1 MRRAMKGLGAVM
13 LGLISLLTGCGSKEP
28 YQQRGGT
35 WYYRDQPLQLQPG
48 ERLTPLSGEFAK
60 SQRYGYFRG
69 LPISGSDGGS
79 FVVLDGHYA
88 KDRQQV
94 YYCFAR
100 RESEDYFTTQRR
112 VVKLLE
118 ADPASF
124 QLLRRS
130 YAKDKQKVFYEGVP
144 FAVRDVASF
153 ELLNYGLFARDR
165 FTGYYDDT
173 PIPGSDGSSFTPLDD
188 HYARDR
194 TNVFYADKD
203 LGQSPIVARS
213 WRLEGALLD
222 SFKTLEIGYAKDA
235 QRAYYRGKPLPV
247 LDGARLEVL
256 SLGYAKTQS
265 KVFYEGKKIPKADAA
280 SFVML
285 ESITDTADAK
295 DKGAMY
301 SRGKRVSAP

>member
-1 MRRAMKGLGAVM
+1 MGRAMKGLGAVM

-48 ERLTPLSGEFAK
+48 ERLTPLSGEFAR
-60 SQRYGYFRG
+60 SQRFGYFRG

-112 VVKLLE
+112 VVKVLE
-118 ADPASF
+118 ADPTNF
-124 QLLRRS
+124 QLLRRG
-130 YAKDKQKVFYEGVP
+130 YAKDKQKVFYEGTP

-153 ELLNYGLFARDR
+153 ELLDYGLFARDR
-165 FTGYYDDT
+165 FTGYYDDI
-173 PIPGSDGSSFTPLDD
+173 PIPGSDGPSFTPLDD

-194 TNVFYADKD
+194 AHVYFADKD
-203 LGQSPIVARS
+203 LSQSPIVARS

-222 SFKTLEIGYAKDA
+222 SFKTLESSYAKDA
-235 QRAYYRGKPLPV
+235 QRAYYKGKPLSV
-247 LDGARLEVL
+247 SDGGWLEVL
-256 SLGYAKTQS
+256 SLGYAKTQTR
-265 KVFYEGKKIPKADAA
+265 VFYEGKEVRGADAA
-280 SFVML
+280 SFAML
-285 ESITDTADAK
+285 QPITDQADSRDAK
-295 DKGAMY
+295 Y
-301 SRGKRVSAP
+301 SYKQGQRVNN